1 MRKEEILARLNQ
13 IEEVRKRFNLQEVST
28 LLDEEGNDSQ
38 VQPLPLN
45 KGISV
50 IIPTYKGE
58 GVISACLNSLLKQT
72 IKQDLLQIIIII
84 NGEKDGT
91 EQIVVDYIK
100 EHRMDQIVLL
110 YSEVASAAVAR
121 NVGIQHADREYVVF
135 VDDDDYISENFLLEL
150 YKHSMPDTVVIS
162 QIADVYPNGVI
173 DFDNPINTQV
183 KEATEQS
190 GNNFQTLDKVATIT
204 ACKLLPTKYLK
215 NLEFDASLQS
225 GEDIVFYA
233 ELYTRYDL
241 DFKVVDTGKEV
252 IYYRVIRDGS
262 VSRKSMSYDFYV
274 EQRLDVIERL
284 NKFLATAGL
293 PHTEIFIKQK
303 IRAQAQFLNRFLLEY
318 PGHHGTVMDDIRKRE
333 NEWIPYEV
341 INRGFA
347 EKLIISYCF
356 PPYADT
362 SGNVMAKRLR
372 DMKGV
377 VDVVYNRMDQVR
389 DIDLSLNG
397 LVDDLIENRISV
409 DSYSSFS
416 NWKAIEEFCKTGIE
430 RIGREK
436 GYKEIYSRAMWPGS
450 HFLAYFYKVEN
461 PAVKWTAEFSDPII
475 LDIHGQTRTSAIG
488 DKRFLKAANKR
499 ARKLHKLPKVKDNN
513 LYFWC
518 EYLPYLFAD
527 ELIFTNRH
535 QLTYMLDTFPV
546 REVRGIIEKKAIISP
561 HPTLPESYY
570 HLAESDYE
578 MDADK
583 VNIAYFGA
591 FYATRNLDDL
601 FLGLDGV
608 EEGLKQ
614 RVNLH
619 IFTAKPDALIY
630 DLKGTN
636 LEELVKVS
644 PYASYMEF
652 LNLTTRFDCLVVN
665 DAKTKGIKPINPYL
679 PSKISDYLGS
689 QTPVWGICEE
699 GSILSEY
706 SLEFKSMLGDLEQAT
721 AIFEQIIKHKYS
733 KREQPVSVEE
743 GLL

>member
-1 MRKEEILARLNQ
+1 MRKEVVLARLDR
-13 IEEVRKRFNLQEVST
+13 IEELKKEFSLCDTKAHSLET
-28 LLDEEGNDSQ
+28 T
-38 VQPLPLN
+38 VQPIPLQ

-58 GVISACLNSLLKQT
+58 GVISTCLNSLLKQT
-72 IKQDLLQIIIII
+72 IRKELVEIIIVM
-84 NGEKDGT
+84 NGDKDGT
-91 EQIVVDYIK
+91 EQLVSDFIRDN
-100 EHRMDQIVLL
+100 RMEQVVLL
-110 YSEVASAAVAR
+110 YSEEASAAVAR
-121 NVGIQHADREYVVF
+121 NVGIRNATKEYTVF
-135 VDDDDYISENFLLEL
+135 VDDDDYLSDNYLLEM
-150 YKHSMPDTVVIS
+150 YKHSKPETIVVS
-162 QIADVYPNGVI
+162 QIADVHPNGVT
-173 DFDNPINTQV
+173 DYENPINAELKHAFSQA
-183 KEATEQS
+183 KADLL
-190 GNNFQTLDKVATIT
+190 TLNKVASIT
-204 ACKLLPTKYLK
+204 ACKLLPTQFLK
-215 NLEFDASLQS
+215 SLAFDASLRS

-233 ELYTRYDL
+233 ELYSKCNLEFLVIDPA
-241 DFKVVDTGKEV
+241 KEAV
-252 IYYRVIRDGS
+252 YYRVIRHES
-262 VSRKSMSYDFYV
+262 VSRQAMSFDFYV
-274 EQRLDVIERL
+274 NQRLDVIERL
-284 NKFLATAGL
+284 DGLLETADTTQ
-293 PHTEIFIKQK
+293 TESYIKQK
-303 IRAQAQFLNRFLLEY
+303 ISAQFQFMNRFLIQH
-318 PGHHGTVMDDIRKRE
+318 PDQRCQ
-333 NEWIPYEV
+333 V
-341 INRGFA
+341 INEVKRRHLTWVPYSIVNKGLA
-347 EKLIISYCF
+347 QKLVISYCF
-356 PPYADT
+356 PPYRDT
-362 SGNVMAKRLR
+362 SSNVMAKRLR
-372 DMKGV
+372 DMNEV
-377 VDVVYNRMDQVR
+377 VDVVYNKMDRVR
-389 DIDLSLNG
+389 DIDLSLNS
-397 LVDDLIENRISV
+397 LVDDLIENRIMI
-409 DSYSSFS
+409 DSSAGFS
-416 NWKAIEEFCKTGIE
+416 DWKAIEEFCK
-430 RIGREK
+430 IGMAKIGDEK
-436 GYKEIYSRAMWPGS
+436 KYKEIYSRAMWPGS
-450 HFLAYFYKVEN
+450 HFLAYLYKMKN
-461 PAVKWTAEFSDPII
+461 PEVKWTAEFSDPII
-475 LDIHGQTRTSAIG
+475 IDIHVQARTSAIG

-644 PYASYMEF
+644 PYAGYMEF
-652 LNLTTRFDCLVVN
+652 LNLTTHFDCLVVN
-665 DAKTKGIKPINPYL
+665 DAKTKGSKPINPYL
-679 PSKISDYLGS
+679 PSKISDYMGS

-706 SLEFKSMLGDLEQAT
+706 PLEYKSILGDLEQAT
-721 AIFEQIIKHKYS
+721 AIFEQIIKQKNR
-733 KREQPVSVEE
+733 KK
-743 GLL
+743 